1 MSTSTVIVT
10 GAGHGIGR
18 ATAELFAQQNVN
30 LVLADINEEWLAATA
45 DVCRDKDADVRTIP
59 FDQRSRHS
67 VDGLFGAVDEIF
79 GSVDVLANI
88 VGIYPSERVTKMT
101 DELWDEV
108 ILTNLTG
115 VFYCCRAGLT
125 RMLDAGRGSIVS
137 VASTS
142 AAVPLDGFSAYAA
155 SKGGI
160 EAFSRVLALEA
171 APAVRVNVISP
182 GPILTWPAPDQE
194 SEESDPLVS
203 AATVMDSVP
212 VGRWGKPEEIAAAV
226 AFVTSPQASFMTGQ
240 VLRVNGGKHM
250 A

>member
-1 MSTSTVIVT
+1 MSPNTVIVT

-30 LVLADINEEWLAATA
+30 LVLADVNEEWLMATA
-45 DVCRDKDADVRTIP
+45 DACRGTDADVRTIP

-67 VDGLFGAVDEIF
+67 VDHLFGAVDEMF

-115 VFYCCRAGLT
+115 LFYCCRAGLS
-125 RMLDAGRGSIVS
+125 RMLDAGGGSIVS
-137 VASTS
+137 VASAS

-182 GPILTWPAPDQE
+182 GPILTWPAPD
-194 SEESDPLVS
+194 EESDPLVS

-212 VGRWGKPEEIAAAV
+212 MGRWGKPEEIATAI
-226 AFVTSPQASFMTGQ
+226 AFVSSPQASFMTGQ

>member
-1 MSTSTVIVT
+1 MAKDTVVVT

-18 ATAELFAQQNVN
+18 ATAELFAGQNVN

-45 DVCRDKDADVRTIP
+45 DACNDKGADVRTVP
-59 FDQRSRHS
+59 FDQRSRQS
-67 VDGLFGAVDEIF
+67 VDALFGTVDDMF
-79 GSVDVLANI
+79 GGVDVLANI
-88 VGIYPSERVTKMT
+88 VGIYPSDRVTKMT
-101 DELWDEV
+101 DELWDDV

-115 VFYCCRAGLT
+115 LFYCCRAGLT
-125 RMLDAGRGSIVS
+125 RMLHAGRGSIVS
-137 VASTS
+137 VASAS

-171 APAVRVNVISP
+171 APTVRVNVVSP
-182 GPILTWPAPDQE
+182 GPIDTWPVPDPGSDQA
-194 SEESDPLVS
+194 DPLTA
-203 AATVMDSVP
+203 AATVLDSVP
-212 VGRWGKPEEIAAAV
+212 LGRWGRPEEIAAAI

>member
-1 MSTSTVIVT
+1 MSRDTVVVT
-10 GAGHGIGR
+10 GAGHGIGK
-18 ATAELFAQQNVN
+18 ATAELFSRRDVN
-30 LVLADINEEWLAATA
+30 LVLADINEEWLAGTSDLCAGNSS
-45 DVCRDKDADVRTIP
+45 KVRTVP
-59 FDQRSRHS
+59 FDQRSRES
-67 VDGLFGAVDEIF
+67 VDGLFRSVDELF
-79 GSVDVLANI
+79 GPVDVLANI
-88 VGIYPSERVTKMT
+88 VGVYPSGRVTTMS

-115 VFYCCRAGLT
+115 VFYCCRAGLA

-171 APAVRVNVISP
+171 APTVRVNVVSP
-182 GPILTWPAPDQE
+182 GPISTWPVPDEAQ
-194 SEESDPLVS
+194 SDPLVA
-203 AATVMDSVP
+203 AATVTGSLP
-212 VGRWGKPEEIAAAV
+212 LGRWGQPEEIAAAI
-226 AFVTSPQASFMTGQ
+226 AFLASPQASFMTGQ